1 MTEPE
6 DTGLP
11 NGQAVKIN
19 SNLTYAM
26 TERSPDEGAID

>member
-1 MTEPE
+1 MTKPE

-11 NGQAVKIN
+11 DGQAVRMN

-26 TERSPDEGAID
+26 PARSPDEGAID